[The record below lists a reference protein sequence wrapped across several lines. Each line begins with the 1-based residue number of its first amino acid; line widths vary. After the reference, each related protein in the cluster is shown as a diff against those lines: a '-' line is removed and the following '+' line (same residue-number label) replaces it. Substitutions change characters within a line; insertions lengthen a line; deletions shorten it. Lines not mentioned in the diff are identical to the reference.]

1 MRVIVFLI
9 VSIFVPTAAFA
20 YIGPGAG
27 LGAIGTLI
35 ALIGA
40 LLFIII
46 GFIWYPLK
54 RLFRKRQARV
64 ESSACNNTEVNK

>member
-64 ESSACNNTEVNK
+64 ESSARNNTEVNK